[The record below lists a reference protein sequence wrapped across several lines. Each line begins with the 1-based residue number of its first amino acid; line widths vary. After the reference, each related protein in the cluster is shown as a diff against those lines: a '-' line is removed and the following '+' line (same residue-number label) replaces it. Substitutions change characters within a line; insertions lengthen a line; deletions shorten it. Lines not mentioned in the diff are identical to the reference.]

1 MERRGRVTAS
11 RVTSESTSRRDR
23 RVREVHD
30 RILAAATE
38 RFAAHG
44 VESVKVDEICHA
56 ADIAQKT
63 FFNHFPSKQHL
74 LREIAEGFLQQLLAI
89 LEAARHEG
97 GTTAQQLERFFA
109 LVATEVERG
118 GPMQRS
124 FVMEVIRLVHDTPSN
139 VEQSRRLHQAFGAL
153 LRDGVRA
160 GDTTRAYPVPV
171 LSEVVVGTFVT
182 LMLNWLGIE
191 GYPFRARATAMARF
205 LAEALRA
212 RKGRVAPAK
221 RRIRAAVSG

>member
-1 MERRGRVTAS
+1 MARTAS
-11 RVTSESTSRRDR
+11 RATPESTSSRER

-30 RILAAATE
+30 RIVAAATE
-38 RFAAHG
+38 QLAARG
-44 VESVKVDEICHA
+44 VESVKVDEICDA

-63 FFNHFPSKQHL
+63 FFNHFPTKQHL
-74 LREIAEGFLQQLLAI
+74 LREIAEGFLHDLLAI
-89 LEAARHEG
+89 LEMARRGG

-124 FVMEVIRLVHDTPSN
+124 FVMEVIRVVHDTPPN
-139 VEQSRRLHQAFGAL
+139 VEQSRRLHEAFGAL
-153 LRDGVRA
+153 LADGVRA
-160 GDTTRAYPVPV
+160 GDTTTAYPVPV
-171 LSEVVVGTFVT
+171 LSEVVVGTFIT

-205 LAEALRA
+205 LADALRA
-212 RKGRVAPAK
+212 RKRLVA
-221 RRIRAAVSG
+221 

>member
-1 MERRGRVTAS
+1 MARTAS
-11 RVTSESTSRRDR
+11 RATPASISRRAR

-30 RILAAATE
+30 RIVGAAIE

-44 VESVKVDEICHA
+44 VDAVKVDEICAA

-63 FFNHFPSKQHL
+63 FFNHFPTKQHL

-89 LEAARHEG
+89 LEAARREG

-118 GPMQRS
+118 GPMHRS
-124 FVMEVIRLVHDTPSN
+124 FVMEVIRLVHDATPN
-139 VEQSRRLHQAFGAL
+139 VEQSRRLYAAFGEL

-160 GDTTRAYPVPV
+160 GDTTAAYPVPV
-171 LSEVVVGTFVT
+171 LSEIVVGTFIT
-182 LMLNWLGIE
+182 LMLNWLGME
-191 GYPFRARATAMARF
+191 DYPFRARATAMARF
-205 LAEALRA
+205 LANALRA
-212 RKGRVAPAK
+212 RKGLVAPAT
-221 RRIRAAVSG
+221 RRTSR